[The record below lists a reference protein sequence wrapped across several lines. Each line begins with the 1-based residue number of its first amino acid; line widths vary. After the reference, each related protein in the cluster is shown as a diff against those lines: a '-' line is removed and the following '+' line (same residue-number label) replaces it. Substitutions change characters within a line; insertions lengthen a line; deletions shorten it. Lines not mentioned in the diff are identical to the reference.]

1 VLNFILSN
9 TQFPSTLLRGMLAL
23 TRLVRQRE
31 AYARM
36 VSHATAP
43 KLRPEDVI
51 AEPSSPVE
59 KAKRLAARRA
69 VDEYVTAGM
78 TAVGVGS
85 GSTIVYAIQRLAER
99 KRDEGLDVKCV
110 PTSFQSKQVCVV
122 LVQPL
127 HLCEFNFG
135 DMQLIVETGLQ
146 LADLSQCPELDVAI
160 DGADEVDRELN
171 CIKGGGACQT
181 QEKLVAAAAKKFV
194 LVADN
199 RKQSEMLGTQWK
211 KGIPLEVLPFGYA
224 PVCKRL
230 AELGGKPVL
239 RMAVAK
245 AGPVVTDNGNFV
257 VDYICVPT
265 EPAKVADLH
274 ISIKLIPGV
283 IETGLFPGMACQ
295 AYFGME
301 DGSVQTWSR

>member
-1 VLNFILSN
+1 
-9 TQFPSTLLRGMLAL
+9 MLVL
-23 TRLVRQRE
+23 TRLVRLRH
-31 AYARM
+31 AYFRM
-36 VSHATAP
+36 ASHTTAP
-43 KLRPEDVI
+43 SKLRPEDVI

-59 KAKRLAARRA
+59 KAKKIAARRA
-69 VDEYVTAGM
+69 VDEYVKAGM
-78 TAVGVGS
+78 AAIGVGS

-99 KRDEGLDVKCV
+99 KRDEGLDVRCV
-110 PTSFQSKQVCVV
+110 PTSFQSKQVGVV
-122 LVQPL
+122 LVNPSSCDSLICIL
-127 HLCEFNFG
+127 HAV
-135 DMQLIVETGLQ
+135 QLIVETGLQ

-160 DGADEVDRELN
+160 DGADEVDHELN

-181 QEKLVAAAAKKFV
+181 QEKLVAAAAKQFV

-199 RKQSEMLGTQWK
+199 RKQSAKLGTQWK

-239 RMAVAK
+239 RMAIAK

-257 VDYICVPT
+257 VDYICAPT
-265 EPAKVADLH
+265 EPAEVADLH
-274 ISIKLIPGV
+274 RSLKLIPGV

-301 DGSVQTWSR
+301 DGSVQTWTK